1 MWFSLLPNGPGTC
14 PPACTERLCCGNAA
28 ASAVEIDQLPAQALV
43 YRLVTEIVM
52 RAGTP
57 RIDMAGRAGQLV
69 TDLLLARLGR

>member
-1 MWFSLLPNGPGTC
+1 
-14 PPACTERLCCGNAA
+14 
-28 ASAVEIDQLPAQALV
+28 VEIDQLPAQALV